1 MKILKKQ
8 LVATHY
14 NLNSG
19 AIAEGRKANFVVIDN
34 FNDFNI
40 KRTYVNGKL
49 VYDNGKVLFDAAEN
63 NFKNTFDLSRKS
75 PEDFDVT
82 YDGESVEVNVLKCF
96 NGELLTEND
105 TAVLNVKNSLIQ
117 PDLERDILKI
127 AVVERYGGNSIANGF
142 ISGFN
147 LSNGAIASSI
157 SHDSHNIIVIGTNSI
172 EMAEAVNL
180 LIENEGGL
188 VVVNEGLKKSLP
200 LPVAGLM
207 SNKSAEEVSAQYKE
221 LLDEAKK
228 LNCKLDSPFM
238 TMSFMAL
245 LVIPSLKISNKGL
258 FDVDE
263 FSFKDL
269 IVN

>member
-1 MKILKKQ
+1 M
-8 LVATHY
+8 
-14 NLNSG
+14 
-19 AIAEGRKANFVVIDN
+19 
-34 FNDFNI
+34 
-40 KRTYVNGKL
+40 
-49 VYDNGKVLFDAAEN
+49 
-63 NFKNTFDLSRKS
+63 
-75 PEDFDVT
+75 
-82 YDGESVEVNVLKCF
+82 KCF
-96 NGELLTEND
+96 NGKLLTEND

-157 SHDSHNIIVIGTNSI
+157 SHDSHNIIVIGTNST

-207 SNKSAEEVSAQYKE
+207 SNKSAEEVSALYKE

-228 LNCKLDSPFM
+228 LNCELDSPFM

-269 IVN
+269 IVD